1 MHKKLI
7 ELKIWGGGVCVC
19 VCVFTYV
26 IHNDIFIHSKQMILI
41 IMMSTN

>member
-7 ELKIWGGGVCVC
+7 ELKFGGGGV
-19 VCVFTYV
+19 FAYV